1 MTVDMRIRIDGEPAS
16 IEPAELFEVTLP
28 DLFRSRHI
36 FSVSRHPVI
45 VGGEAE
51 IVPGHP
57 D

>member
-28 DLFRSRHI
+28 DRFRSRHI